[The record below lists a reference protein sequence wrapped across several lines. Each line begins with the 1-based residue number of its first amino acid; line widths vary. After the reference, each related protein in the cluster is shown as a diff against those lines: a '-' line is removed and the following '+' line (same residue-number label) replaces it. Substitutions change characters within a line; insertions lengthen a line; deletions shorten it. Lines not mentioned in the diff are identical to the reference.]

1 MTAPTEPIP
10 PRSEAFEETAQWNV
24 ALRMFGLALLVA
36 IGAFF
41 VLLFAP
47 VIETVLLAFVFAFI
61 FHAVVRLAVRRYH
74 RLQYGVTTVTLYLA
88 VAILFLM
95 AIVTFGSDL
104 LNNGRSVIQSIQSAA
119 SAINTGSTDSPVSGI
134 SDEIADALQSA
145 GIPDAAQVTTTI
157 LQSIVSRLSW
167 GLSSL
172 VGFVGMVGI
181 ALIFAFMLQM
191 AIYSRKRGA
200 LSWVPPSYVRE
211 VSVMMSKLDNTWAGY
226 LIAGVAFASVLALLS
241 LIQYELMGVPYALV
255 LAILTG
261 FLTLIP
267 SIGGLLASVIVFFAC
282 LTLGSTVMTGID
294 NAAFALLVLLI
305 NVPITQGTYYF
316 VGLPLTGRGVRLP
329 IAIVFIGSLAGL
341 STGSLL
347 IAWLTVPMIATMRIF
362 SSYLLAKVSGRTAFP
377 GEEIPVGAENG
388 FLSRMFSP
396 SPDTDVEGIPEHKP
410 QTLEQPAH

>member
-1 MTAPTEPIP
+1 MTSPDNDIMTTLPDAV
-10 PRSEAFEETAQWNV
+10 EETPQWNV

-41 VLLFAP
+41 ALLFAP

-95 AIVTFGSDL
+95 AIVSFGSDL
-104 LNNGRSVIQSIQSAA
+104 LENGKSVIESVQGAA
-119 SAINTGSTDSPVSGI
+119 SAINSGSPVSGI
-134 SDEIADALQSA
+134 SDDITDALQSA
-145 GIPDAAQVTTTI
+145 GIPDAAQVTTSI

-191 AIYSRKRGA
+191 AIYSRKQGA

-211 VSVMMSKLDNTWAGY
+211 VTVMMSKLDNTWAGY

-267 SIGGLLASVIVFFAC
+267 SIGGLLASVVVFFAC
-282 LTLGSTVMTGID
+282 LTLGSTVITGID

-316 VGLPLTGRGVRLP
+316 VGLPLTGRGVHLP

-396 SPDTDVEGIPEHKP
+396 SPDTDVEGIPEHTP
-410 QTLEQPAH
+410 QTIEQPAG